1 MFPASKHTIIG
12 LREVLLKYLKNTG
25 DNRMKQKI
33 KNELVRIFTICLASI
48 IMAVN
53 INTFVQTGGM
63 IPGGATGLTILVQR
77 TFEVF
82 FSYHIP
88 YTLLNIA
95 LNAVPV
101 YIGFRYIGK
110 KFTLYSCL
118 MILLTGIFTDLIPGY
133 PLTYDIL
140 LISIFG
146 GIING
151 FAISLCL
158 KVDATS
164 GGTDFISI
172 YFSQKTGKDSFNLIL
187 CINVVIIA
195 LGGII
200 FGWDIALYSII
211 FQYASTQI
219 LHILYKNYQQQTLF
233 IVTNKAAAVCEAI
246 SDISHHGATILKGEG
261 SFEGHERSVVY
272 SVVSS
277 YEAPKVISAIKAVD
291 EKAFIN
297 AIKTERVQGLFYLKP
312 KD

>member
-1 MFPASKHTIIG
+1 MRETIKKDG
-12 LREVLLKYLKNTG
+12 VRVL
-25 DNRMKQKI
+25 
-33 KNELVRIFTICLASI
+33 VICLAAL
-48 IMAVN
+48 IMAAN
-53 INTFVQTGGM
+53 IKTFVQTGGM
-63 IPGGATGLTILVQR
+63 IPGGATGLTILIQR
-77 TFEVF
+77 AFETF
-82 FSYHIP
+82 FSLHIP
-88 YTLLNIA
+88 YTVLNVA
-95 LNAVPV
+95 LNAIPV

-118 MILLTGIFTDLIPGY
+118 MIFLTGIFTDLIPSY
-133 PLTYDIL
+133 VVTYDIL

-158 KVDATS
+158 MVDATS

-172 YFSQKTGKDSFNLIL
+172 YFSQKTGSDSFNLIL
-187 CINVVIIA
+187 AINVVIVG

-211 FQYASTQI
+211 FQFASTQV
-219 LHILYKNYQQQTLF
+219 LHLLYKKYQQQTLF

-246 SDISHHGATILKGEG
+246 SNISHHGATILQGEG
-261 SFEGHERSVVY
+261 SYEGHERSVVY

-277 YEAPKVISAIKAVD
+277 SESQRVIAAIKEVD
-291 EKAFIN
+291 PQAFIN
-297 AIKTERVQGLFYLKP
+297 AIKTERVQGRFYFKP